1 MSANVETM
9 FYTRVTPWHGL
20 GTRVEEAPDSREALL
35 LAGLDWQVIQKPI
48 MTGDGQPIDGFKA
61 NIRDQDGQVLGVVTD
76 RYKVV
81 QNEDAFAFTDEL
93 LGEGV
98 VYETAGSLQK
108 GRRTWILAKLP
119 QRYIISGDEIT
130 PYLVFMNSHDG
141 TGAIKAA
148 MTPVRVVCQNTLNLA
163 LSTAKRSWSTVHT
176 GNIQGKLEDAR
187 NTLLYAD
194 RYMAELGKAVDELQ
208 QIRLSDK
215 KVYEYINALFP
226 LVDGATEQQEKNLLK
241 LKEDVKLRYFE
252 APDLKQVGKNGYR
265 FINAVSDFATH
276 AKPLRARNNYRESLF
291 ARTVDGNALIDRAY
305 QMLRAA

>member
-20 GTRVEEAPDSREALL
+20 GTRVEEAPDSREALI

-163 LSTAKRSWSTVHT
+163 LSTTKRSWSTVHT

-291 ARTVDGNALIDRAY
+291 ARTVDGTALIDRAY

>member
-61 NIRDQDGQVLGVVTD
+61 NIRDRDGQVLGVVTD

-108 GRRTWILAKLP
+108 GRRTLCDYDTGCGRLTMGVYARAIHANLADRGGTLDFH
-119 QRYIISGDEIT
+119 YTLDINSD
-130 PYLVFMNSHDG
+130 MASSHDIYITVKEAG
-141 TGAIKAA
+141 
-148 MTPVRVVCQNTLNLA
+148 P
-163 LSTAKRSWSTVHT
+163 RS
-176 GNIQGKLEDAR
+176 
-187 NTLLYAD
+187 
-194 RYMAELGKAVDELQ
+194 
-208 QIRLSDK
+208 
-215 KVYEYINALFP
+215 
-226 LVDGATEQQEKNLLK
+226 
-241 LKEDVKLRYFE
+241 
-252 APDLKQVGKNGYR
+252 
-265 FINAVSDFATH
+265 
-276 AKPLRARNNYRESLF
+276 
-291 ARTVDGNALIDRAY
+291 
-305 QMLRAA
+305 

>member
-1 MSANVETM
+1 
-9 FYTRVTPWHGL
+9 
-20 GTRVEEAPDSREALL
+20 
-35 LAGLDWQVIQKPI
+35 
-48 MTGDGQPIDGFKA
+48 
-61 NIRDQDGQVLGVVTD
+61 
-76 RYKVV
+76 
-81 QNEDAFAFTDEL
+81 
-93 LGEGV
+93 
-98 VYETAGSLQK
+98 
-108 GRRTWILAKLP
+108 
-119 QRYIISGDEIT
+119 
-130 PYLVFMNSHDG
+130 MNSHDG

-305 QMLRAA
+305 QLLQAA